1 MGEHKSPSEKLLKSR
16 TQELTLKTEELKQT
30 SNALLVLSNTLKL
43 ETEQLAKLHADL
55 FESNHQLAS
64 VNKEL
69 SETNKRFAETN
80 ERFAQVNGELSEAN
94 KELARVNKELALANE
109 QIKGQEE
116 DATDFINIAAHEFR
130 TPTQSIIGY
139 SELLQNMF
147 EAEEAQKQAVRAD
160 DDDDNNDNSNS
171 DIKQHDTQDQKKKAL
186 DAIVRNASRL
196 ERLAKDILDVTKIE
210 SDRLALNKERFSIT
224 EKIRNAIADIMSAQM
239 REDAGNDNNNKN
251 IKIRFESKE
260 GKRNDI
266 FIDAD
271 RTMIQQVIL
280 NLLRNAI
287 RFAKDDATITITADI
302 SIPKKAEAERR
313 EKEGERDDEEE
324 KVVVKINDSGSGID
338 TCILPRL
345 FTKFATTSLEGVG
358 LGLYI
363 SKGIIEAHGGRI
375 WAENNSNGKG
385 ATFAFVLPCLVD

>member
-109 QIKGQEE
+109 QIKAQEE

-171 DIKQHDTQDQKKKAL
+171 EIKQHDTQDQKKKTL
-186 DAIVRNASRL
+186 DAIVRNARRL

-239 REDAGNDNNNKN
+239 REDAGNDNNNNKN

-266 FIDAD
+266 FIEAD

-287 RFAKDDATITITADI
+287 RFAKDDGTITITADI
-302 SIPKKAEAERR
+302 ITPKKAEAERR
-313 EKEGERDDEEE
+313 EKEGELDEEDE
-324 KVVVKINDSGSGID
+324 DKDKDEVVVVKVNDTGSGID
-338 TCILPRL
+338 ARILPRL

-363 SKGIIEAHGGRI
+363 SKGS
-375 WAENNSNGKG
+375 WW
-385 ATFAFVLPCLVD
+385 